1 MKDYIIRA
9 TAADNQ
15 IRGFAA
21 TTKFLVEQAREYHNT
36 SPVATAA
43 LGRLL
48 TAGSMMG
55 VMMKGKKD
63 VLTLQIRGDGPIGGI
78 TVTADSKGYV
88 KGYVNEPCVILPANA
103 VGKLDV
109 GGAIGHGTLS
119 VIKDMGL
126 KEPYTGQIN
135 LISGEIAEDLTYYF
149 AASEQIPSSV
159 ALGVL
164 MNENNTVRQ
173 AGGFIIQLMPDTSEE
188 VISALEA
195 KLSEVKPVTAMLNE
209 GMEPYD
215 ILSYLLGDMG
225 LVMNDKKESGYHCN
239 CSYERVEK
247 ALISVGRKELASLI
261 EEGKPVELCCQ
272 FCNKKY
278 EFGTDK
284 LTDILMKQG
293 GYNEQTAN

>member
-1 MKDYIIRA
+1 
-9 TAADNQ
+9 
-15 IRGFAA
+15 
-21 TTKFLVEQAREYHNT
+21 
-36 SPVATAA
+36 
-43 LGRLL
+43 
-48 TAGSMMG
+48 
-55 VMMKGKKD
+55 
-63 VLTLQIRGDGPIGGI
+63 
-78 TVTADSKGYV
+78 
-88 KGYVNEPCVILPANA
+88 
-103 VGKLDV
+103 
-109 GGAIGHGTLS
+109 
-119 VIKDMGL
+119 MGL

-225 LVMNDKKESGYHCN
+225 LVMNDKTECGYHCN

-247 ALISVGRKELASLI
+247 SAYKRGKKGTGVFNRRRKT
-261 EEGKPVELCCQ
+261 C
-272 FCNKKY
+272 
-278 EFGTDK
+278 
-284 LTDILMKQG
+284 
-293 GYNEQTAN
+293 